1 MTSPQRPARPS
12 RECLTRRGPLRMV
25 AWSLFVL
32 VASACTSD
40 VAEPVA
46 TPPTS
51 VVSTWTT
58 PTPTSTTTTVA
69 KTTTAP
75 PTTTTTPATTTTD
88 GQRPLAGSII
98 VVDPGHNGRNWAH
111 PDEINQRVDIGN
123 GTKPCNTTG
132 TSTNDGYQEASF
144 TWAVA
149 QALVILLRDAGAEVI
164 LTRPSND
171 GWGPCVTE
179 RAATGNDN
187 HADAVVSIHADGGPE
202 SGRGFHVI
210 HPTNTPGLTDDI
222 YEESLRLAR
231 ALHHAYA
238 ATSMPVADYIG
249 EKGVSERADLGGL
262 NLSDVPAVLL
272 EAGNMRNATDAALLT
287 DPEFQ
292 QTIAAA
298 IVAALT
304 EFLSG

>member
-1 MTSPQRPARPS
+1 MSTACSAG
-12 RECLTRRGPLRMV
+12 TV
-25 AWSLFVL
+25 A
-32 VASACTSD
+32 
-40 VAEPVA
+40 P
-46 TPPTS
+46 
-51 VVSTWTT
+51 TT
-58 PTPTSTTTTVA
+58 PVGVSSTTTSSLA
-69 KTTTAP
+69 TTTSE
-75 PTTTTTPATTTTD
+75 PATTSTVEPL
-88 GQRPLAGSII
+88 PLAGAT
-98 VVDPGHNGRNWAH
+98 VVIDPGHNGMNWAH
-111 PDEINQRVDIGN
+111 PDEINQPVDIGN

-249 EKGVSERADLGGL
+249 EKGFSERADLGGL